1 MQTVLTLLEQHSIYF
16 SFIFAALCSF
26 FFSLPTDLNPI
37 SAFSLIFQEIG
48 KKVNLPE
55 RSDNYKRLASFLAFS
70 LIFFP
75 IVLIM
80 SQLYL
85 VAFKPFVIDI
95 IVIYVLLSWH
105 DKMQLYK
112 QINHDLQRN
121 QLAKAKLLLSQLT
134 LRDTKPLSSLG
145 INKAVIESLVLH
157 LTNGWF
163 AVVFWYLVSGIYGA
177 LFYQLITICTQQW
190 NCKLP
195 QYKVLGQI
203 PSIITIILQFPVHLL
218 LSFTFSLYD
227 KPIAGLITKFKQ
239 SIDWHHFS
247 SGLLLSSFAL
257 SIQTQLGGVRMY
269 ETDKITY
276 TKLGLNKGPEMDKIL
291 LAVQRLTLSAWF
303 WLICITGYEF
313 LPNILDYFSGGY
325 RY

>member
-1 MQTVLTLLEQHSIYF
+1 MQDALALMEQHSVYF
-16 SFIFAALCSF
+16 SFMFAALCSF

-37 SAFSLIFQEIG
+37 SAFALIFQEIG

-55 RSDNYKRLASFLAFS
+55 RSDGYKRLASFLAFS

-75 IVLIM
+75 IVLII

-95 IVIYVLLSWH
+95 VVIFVLLSWH
-105 DKMQLYK
+105 DKIQLYN
-112 QINHDLQRN
+112 QINYDLQQN
-121 QLAKAKLLLSQLT
+121 NLAKAKLLLSPLT
-134 LRDTKPLSSLG
+134 LRDTKPLSLLG
-145 INKAVIESLVLH
+145 TNKAVIESLVLH

-163 AVVFWYLVSGIYGA
+163 AVLFWYLVGGIYAA
-177 LFYQLITICTQQW
+177 LFYQLIFICAQQW

-195 QYKVLGQI
+195 RYKALGQI
-203 PSIITIILQFPVHLL
+203 PSIITIILQLPVHLL

-227 KPIAGLITKFKQ
+227 RPIAGIITKFKH

-257 SIQTQLGGVRMY
+257 SIQTQLGGVRLY
-269 ETDKITY
+269 ESEKVTY
-276 TKLGLNKGPEMDKIL
+276 ASIGFNKQPTADRVT
-291 LAVQRLTLSAWF
+291 LAIQRLILSAWF
-303 WLICITGYEF
+303 WLICISLYEF
-313 LPNILDYFSGGY
+313 FPKIVAYFNGTY
-325 RY
+325 

>member
-1 MQTVLTLLEQHSIYF
+1 MQTALLLLEQHSIYF

-48 KKVNLPE
+48 KKVNLTE
-55 RSDNYKRLASFLAFS
+55 RSDGYKRLASFLAFA

-75 IVLIM
+75 IALII

-95 IVIYVLLSWH
+95 VVIYVLLSWH

-112 QINHDLQRN
+112 QINHDLQHN
-121 QLAKAKLLLSQLT
+121 QLAKAKLLLSPLT
-134 LRDTKPLSSLG
+134 LRDTKPLSLLG
-145 INKAVIESLVLH
+145 TNKAVIESLVLR
-157 LTNGWF
+157 LANAWF
-163 AVVFWYLVSGIYGA
+163 TVVFWYLVSGVYGA
-177 LFYQLITICTQQW
+177 LFYQLMSICAQQW
-190 NCKLP
+190 NCKLER
-195 QYKVLGQI
+195 YKALGQI
-203 PSIITIILQFPVHLL
+203 PSIITTMLQFPVHLL

-227 KPIAGLITKFKQ
+227 RPIAGIITKFKQ

-269 ETDKITY
+269 ELDKVNYASIGFNKQPTADRIT
-276 TKLGLNKGPEMDKIL
+276 
-291 LAVQRLTLSAWF
+291 LAIQRLILSAWF
-303 WLICITGYEF
+303 WLICISLYEF
-313 LPNILDYFSGGY
+313 FPKIVAYFNGSY
-325 RY
+325 